1 MPFSCPTPRAL
12 RNRDGAVRVRPR
24 RANRQSRQSQKNC
37 CARDDVRCVA
47 LAADETNARA
57 LAICG
62 TQVSTGETIERLHA
76 WDRPLH
82 RNLTNADYDAASS
95 IERGAA
101 IRFALR
107 LVFRRSNMRLPDCHF
122 PWPRT

>member
-1 MPFSCPTPRAL
+1 MRIDSL
-12 RNRDGAVRVRPR
+12 GNRKKIA
-24 RANRQSRQSQKNC
+24 
-37 CARDDVRCVA
+37 ARDDDVRCVA